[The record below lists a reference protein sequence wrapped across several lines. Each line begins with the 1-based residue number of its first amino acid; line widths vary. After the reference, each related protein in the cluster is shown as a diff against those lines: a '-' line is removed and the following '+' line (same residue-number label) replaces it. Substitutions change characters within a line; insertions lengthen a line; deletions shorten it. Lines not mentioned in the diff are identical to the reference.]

1 MYLVQRKESLA
12 MDEVH
17 VPRPLEGNP
26 SALDEVHV
34 PRPSGRL
41 FQWTRYMYLV
51 QAEGFPSNGRGR
63 RSLPSH
69 LPTEPPRR
77 QIKVLRLGDGKG
89 FAQKLSSV
97 ADEERGVIWQE

>member
-1 MYLVQRKESLA
+1 
-12 MDEVH
+12 
-17 VPRPLEGNP
+17 
-26 SALDEVHV
+26 
-34 PRPSGRL
+34 
-41 FQWTRYMYLV
+41 MYLV
-51 QAEGFPSNGRGR
+51 QAEGSSNGRGTCTSSKRKAFLPMDEGCLPFACTDHPTSDRTRLLMNHLGR